1 METPNT
7 VGFAA
12 ESWEMTALIAT
23 QLPTACPAYIK
34 LWVKSG
40 VSKKNCT
47 SKTASSAKDAHVWM
61 VCFSAIFQDVFNIC
75 LVPTHR
81 LVAV

>member
-23 QLPTACPAYIK
+23 QLLITCPAYIK
-34 LWVKSG
+34 LWVKHC
-40 VSKKNCT
+40 VSRKKCT
-47 SKTASSAKDAHVWM
+47 SKTANSAKYACVGTTWI
-61 VCFSAIFQDVFNIC
+61 VCFSAIFQDV
-75 LVPTHR
+75 
-81 LVAV
+81 